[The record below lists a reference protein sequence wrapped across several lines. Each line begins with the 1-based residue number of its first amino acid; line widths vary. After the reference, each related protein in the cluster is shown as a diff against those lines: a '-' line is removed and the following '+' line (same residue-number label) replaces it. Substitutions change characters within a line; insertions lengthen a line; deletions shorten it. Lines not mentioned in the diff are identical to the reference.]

1 MTEPVSLYHYVYAMR
16 ALEGIRQVRTRVE
29 MENKEEES
37 KIAMYKER
45 IKAWKAANR
54 RATATSGM
62 CQFCDKKTCE
72 MAQFIGPQVHISEY
86 VRVEDKWRKMRATR
100 KKREEEEAN
109 VRDEIDYY
117 QKAVREY
124 VDKKDS

>member
-54 RATATSGM
+54 RGVGAESTSSA
-62 CQFCDKKTCE
+62 D
-72 MAQFIGPQVHISEY
+72 P
-86 VRVEDKWRKMRATR
+86 
-100 KKREEEEAN
+100 
-109 VRDEIDYY
+109 
-117 QKAVREY
+117 
-124 VDKKDS
+124 